1 MENYS
6 SLKVLTGISKNK
18 MSDIV
23 KVVYRILLHD
33 DSAIKEDDCMKYGY
47 NCFKDGARF
56 MYPINQKEALK
67 LYIKNSGESIYK
79 LYEDNSESMVE
90 NIHDILEFK
99 GIFGFESHN

>member
-1 MENYS
+1 
-6 SLKVLTGISKNK
+6 
-18 MSDIV
+18 
-23 KVVYRILLHD
+23 
-33 DSAIKEDDCMKYGY
+33 
-47 NCFKDGARF
+47 